1 MERMDAVC
9 PPARGVVAGAPAP
22 EDVDNIAADAAAA
35 LMTDA
40 AATAATDDVAAV
52 QSPAAIAPAEGIA
65 KVIRT
70 FNAVEIAVIMVAVLA
85 AIAAA
90 RVAEPF
96 LVPVLA
102 GILLSYTL
110 RPLVSALE
118 SVHVPRIAGAALVI
132 TALVALISATVWA
145 IRDDVNGALAE
156 LPSAARKLRVA
167 AVKASRESPGPM
179 THMKEAAAELDRAAA
194 EAAGK
199 SPALAA
205 AAAQGPG
212 GVGAE
217 IQSFITEQSSKA
229 LVVVSE
235 IFVAIMLAFFLLAS
249 GDTFRRKV
257 AHLAGASLAR
267 RRVTVE
273 ALNEIDAQIQAYM
286 MTLLIANSL
295 VALTTWGALALL
307 GLPNA
312 GMWGAIV
319 GALHVIPYAGTVIA
333 AAAVGV
339 AAFLQQ
345 GSITDAMLAMGVIVV
360 IAALIGIGL
369 TTWMQG
375 RACRM
380 NAVAAFIGVLFFGWL
395 WGGWGLLLGVP
406 LLAVLKSVSD
416 RVEFLHPVSELLGD

>member
-1 MERMDAVC
+1 
-9 PPARGVVAGAPAP
+9 
-22 EDVDNIAADAAAA
+22 
-35 LMTDA
+35 
-40 AATAATDDVAAV
+40 
-52 QSPAAIAPAEGIA
+52 
-65 KVIRT
+65 
-70 FNAVEIAVIMVAVLA
+70 
-85 AIAAA
+85 
-90 RVAEPF
+90 
-96 LVPVLA
+96 
-102 GILLSYTL
+102 L

-118 SVHVPRIAGAALVI
+118 SMHVPRIASAALVI
-132 TALVALISATVWA
+132 AALVTLISATIWVV
-145 IRDDVNGALAE
+145 RDDVNAALSE

-179 THMKEAAAELDRAAA
+179 AHMKEAAQELDRAAA

-199 SPALAA
+199 PASAA
-205 AAAQGPG
+205 APANG

-217 IQSFITEQSSKA
+217 IQTFITDQSSKA
-229 LVVVSE
+229 LIVVSE

-286 MTLLIANSL
+286 VTLLVANSL
-295 VALTTWGALALL
+295 VALATWGALALL

-319 GALHVIPYAGTVIA
+319 GALHVIPYAGTLVA
-333 AAAVGV
+333 AAAVGI

-345 GSITDAMLAMGVIVV
+345 GSIADAMMAMGVIVV
-360 IAALIGIGL
+360 IAALIGVGL

-406 LLAVLKSVSD
+406 LLAVLKSISD
-416 RVEFLHPVSELLGD
+416 RIDFMHPVSELLGD